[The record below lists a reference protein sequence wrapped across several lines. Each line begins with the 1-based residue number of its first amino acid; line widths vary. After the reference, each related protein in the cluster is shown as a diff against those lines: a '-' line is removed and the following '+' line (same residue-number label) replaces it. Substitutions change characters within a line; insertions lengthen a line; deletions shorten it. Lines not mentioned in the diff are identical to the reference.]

1 MMDGRTLLVDTG
13 SVLFAAPLSVEQQQ
27 PGRVPFAVLHL
38 TVLEQFWPTNNRRI
52 E

>member
-1 MMDGRTLLVDTG
+1 MDGRTFLVDTG
-13 SVLFAAPLSVEQQQ
+13 SVLFAAPLPQ
-27 PGRVPFAVLHL
+27 PGRVPLAVLQL